1 MEIEQSVGI
10 QLKQQEGDDIQ
21 TKDNL
26 LFSPLAYDEDKKF
39 DVSLDS
45 QIHSSKSL
53 QYLVFFLNKC
63 RLRC

>member
-26 LFSPLAYDEDKKF
+26 LFSPLADDEDKKF